1 MASRK
6 PFVRWVIAAAVLLVF
21 ILAIVLIERAVVLDE
36 LTTWGLRVGLLLLG
50 LILAGAI
57 LWYMRPQDTEP
68 VLDTGDDVLLAIG
81 AARARLPRGAF
92 FNRAM
97 VLVLGPEGGA
107 KTTMIARS
115 GGDPELLAGDAPA
128 AFTDAP
134 TSTKTANV
142 WALSQ
147 AVITELGGSLLT
159 DAPRWAK
166 VVRAL
171 RAPRVAAAVGQ
182 GEAAARAIVLCVPC
196 DLFYVG
202 GNGQQLEQLAQ
213 SLRQRLAE
221 ASRELGLAVPVYVMF
236 TKMDRVPHFEPWI
249 SVFTK
254 DELRAPLGATLP
266 FDPASNS
273 GSYAERLTPRL
284 DVAFRE
290 IIDVIASRRPELL
303 GREGAIDR
311 RYASYELPREL
322 RKLQPS
328 VTSFLLEVCR
338 PTQLGSSPQLRGFYF
353 TGARPV
359 VVTDVAQAAPRAA
372 AAVPLATDAT
382 GIFRQPAVAA
392 ASPLA
397 TATPTTRKVPEW
409 VFLDRFLRDVVLA
422 DTSAASVARG
432 GVGVQRTRRVML
444 GAATA
449 AALLLLTGVTASW
462 LGNRAIGNRVAD
474 AARAVSALPVVQS
487 APGTVTLPSPEALR
501 RLDALRAQLDTLRGH
516 MQDGPPLRLRFGL
529 WSGPTVYEAA
539 RPVWY
544 DGFRR
549 QLFADGQGALI
560 DSLKA
565 LPDAPSPS
573 DDYGTTY
580 ARLKGYLIT
589 TSSPDKST
597 SAFLAPVL
605 LTSWQRGVT
614 TDADVTG
621 LARRQFE
628 FYASELPTYNPF
640 PKAADAGLVTQARE
654 FLSRFTGG
662 EQIYAN
668 MLSEANKAVPPVKV
682 PQSPGNVTSPQEVA
696 GAFSA
701 KGAKFMVDAFRNS
714 DRYFQGET
722 WVVGDATAAKSVDR
736 EAIIGAIRTRYH
748 DDYVR
753 SWRAV
758 VQSTNVARASN
769 VKDAA
774 GKLDVIAG
782 MQSPLL
788 QVLRTVAINT
798 DTDSS
803 TRAAFQPVHAVT
815 PPAIV
820 DKYVSEKNQPY
831 MDGLLGL
838 QGTLMQIG
846 NLPPATDTASTLV
859 LVQAAQLAGGD
870 VTKARVA
877 AKRVSQGFDVNA
889 DAGPMASAVEQLLLA
904 PIVGAEGV
912 LKNVASARPPTK
924 RVVAAAPALATPP
937 AGGGGGGGGGGAAA
951 AEIAALNERGVAL
964 CSKVDAAL
972 TSKFPFNADATAD
985 ATIADV
991 KAILTPDTGELWTF
1005 YADRLAKYLT
1015 KSGPK
1020 YSAKPVGG
1028 VELSESFVGFFN
1040 KAAEVSDALF
1050 AEDAANPHVTWNVS
1064 GVITETTPLV
1074 ILKNNGLEARL
1085 DKQSFKNVVEWPATS
1100 GRQAELL
1107 ARFKKNKELRVKLT
1121 AGEWA
1126 IFRLVASG
1134 DAFQGSLVTWNA
1146 AGLKDAEPV
1155 RLRFDAQQRE
1165 AASVLTRGWMGRMSC
1180 VARVTK

>member
-6 PFVRWVIAAAVLLVF
+6 PFVRWVLAAAVLLMF
-21 ILAIVLIERAVVLDE
+21 ILAIVLIERSAALDA
-36 LTTWGLRVGLLLLG
+36 LSTWGLRAGLLVLG

-57 LWYMRPQDTEP
+57 LWYLRPPNAEP
-68 VLDTGDDVLLAIG
+68 VLDTGDDVLLAIA

-128 AFTDAP
+128 ATTDAP
-134 TSTKTANV
+134 TPTKTANV

-147 AVITELGGSLLT
+147 AVITELGGALLT
-159 DAPRWAK
+159 DARRWSK

-182 GEAAARAIVLCVPC
+182 GDAAARAIVLCVPC
-196 DLFYVG
+196 DLFYAG
-202 GNGQQLEQLAQ
+202 GNGQQLELLAQ
-213 SLRQRLAE
+213 SLRQRLAQ

-236 TKMDRVPHFEPWI
+236 TKMDRLPHFQPWI

-290 IIDVIASRRPELL
+290 IIEGIALRRSELL
-303 GREGAIDR
+303 GRESAIDR
-311 RYASYELPREL
+311 RYSSYELPREL

-328 VTSFLLEVCR
+328 VTSLLLEVCR
-338 PTQLGSSPQLRGFYF
+338 PTQIGSSPQLRGFYF
-353 TGARPV
+353 MGARPV
-359 VVTDVAQAAPRAA
+359 VVTDVAPASPRALV

-392 ASPLA
+392 ASPLVA
-397 TATPTTRKVPEW
+397 AIPTARKVPEW

-422 DTSAASVARG
+422 DPSAASVARG
-432 GVGVQRTRRVML
+432 GVGVQRTRRAML
-444 GAATA
+444 GAVTA
-449 AALLLLTGVTASW
+449 AALLLLTGVTVSW
-462 LGNRAIGNRVAD
+462 LGNRAISNRVAE

-487 APGTVTLPSPEALR
+487 APGTIALPSPDALR
-501 RLDALRAQLDTLRGH
+501 RLDALRAQLDTLRGLI
-516 MQDGPPLRLRFGL
+516 QDGPPWRLRFGL
-529 WSGPTVYEAA
+529 WSGPTVYDAA

-544 DGFRR
+544 DGFRK

-565 LPDAPSPS
+565 LPDAPSPG

-605 LTSWQRGVT
+605 LTSWQRGIT

-628 FYASELPTYNPF
+628 FYASELPTYNPW
-640 PKAADAGLVTQARE
+640 PNAANASLVTQARE

-662 EQIYAN
+662 DQIYAN
-668 MLSEANKAVPPVKV
+668 MLSEANKSVPPVKV
-682 PQSPGNVTSPQEVA
+682 PQSPGTVVAPPEVA

-701 KGAKFMVDAFRNS
+701 NGAKFMVDAFRNS

-722 WVVGDATAAKSVDR
+722 WVVGDSTAAKSVDR
-736 EAIIGAIRTRYH
+736 DAIIAAIRTRYH
-748 DDYVR
+748 DDYLR
-753 SWRAV
+753 SWRQV
-758 VQSTNVARASN
+758 VQGTNVARASN

-774 GKLDVIAG
+774 AKLDVIAG

-788 QVLRTVAINT
+788 QLLRTVAVHT

-838 QGTLMQIG
+838 QGMLTQIG
-846 NLPPATDTASTLV
+846 NLPSATDTTSTLV

-877 AKRVSQGFDVNA
+877 AKRVSQGFAVSA
-889 DAGPMASAVEQLLLA
+889 EASSMASAVEQLLLA
-904 PIVGAEGV
+904 PIVGAEAV
-912 LKNVASARPPTK
+912 LRTVASARPPAK
-924 RVVAAAPALATPP
+924 RMVAVAPPP
-937 AGGGGGGGGGGAAA
+937 PVGGGGGGGGGGVAA

-964 CSKVDAAL
+964 CSKVDASL

-1015 KSGPK
+1015 KSGLK
-1020 YSAKPVGG
+1020 YVAKLVDG

-1050 AEDAANPHVTWNVS
+1050 AEDPANPHVTWNVS
-1064 GVITETTPLV
+1064 GMITETTPLV

-1121 AGEWA
+1121 TGEWA